1 MIMALS
7 PLLAEMT
14 IGGGGW
20 SLDTMLDLALSTK
33 GLVTALSVLVVSF
46 VFVFSNPIIR
56 GWIRGGHGI
65 PLPAKILPKRPILT
79 IQFQPDDPVTTNL
92 RKQKLKSTTKTM
104 TTTST
109 TKTSTTTARNSSS
122 ARSAAARKN
131 ASTGTTTHSISS
143 SLGDDL
149 LYDPAEEEEEEK
161 NPPPAPDPA
170 VLAVEDSTDHDDD
183 NDDPVF
189 AIPVSRDDLPDSF
202 APLLSSSRVI
212 FDTTSITPD
221 LLDRINASASIKL
234 RNGVHEIPL
243 NIDKNR
249 PQLRLHVGPEQ
260 DCFKI
265 VADCA
270 IDSGGGSDDN
280 HHINK
285 ANDGGGHNSTS
296 TSVITHHQSTVQSAS
311 LTFDP
316 PLPLSNV
323 APTLI
328 HFPTLFEDVYWSKL
342 SMMGQHFSWWV
353 RTAGYVLTILE
364 EFLWLVESH
373 CQIHLGKIRIV
384 RNALRLQLSFS
395 GHVLLFGCLPIP
407 FLGVSLPTFII
418 PQPYALLNKLLTK

>member
-1 MIMALS
+1 
-7 PLLAEMT
+7 
-14 IGGGGW
+14 
-20 SLDTMLDLALSTK
+20 MLDLALSTK

-92 RKQKLKSTTKTM
+92 RKQKLKSSTAKTTTTT

-109 TKTSTTTARNSSS
+109 TKQTSTTTTARNSSS

-131 ASTGTTTHSISS
+131 ASTTTHSISS

-149 LYDPAEEEEEEK
+149 LWDPAEEEEEEEK
-161 NPPPAPDPA
+161 DPPPAPDPA

-183 NDDPVF
+183 HDDPVF

-221 LLDRINASASIKL
+221 LLDRIHASASIKL

-260 DCFKI
+260 QDCFKMS
-265 VADCA
+265 ADCA
-270 IDSGGGSDDN
+270 IDSGGGIDE
-280 HHINK
+280 K
-285 ANDGGGHNSTS
+285 ANDGGGTSNSTS
-296 TSVITHHQSTVQSAS
+296 TSVTHHQSTVQSAS

-342 SMMGQHFSWWV
+342 RMGQFLWLV
-353 RTAGYVLTILE
+353 RTAGYVLNILE
-364 EFLWLVESH
+364 KFLWLVESH

-384 RNALRLQLSFS
+384 RNALKLQLSFS